1 MLGGGVR
8 EAFTRHRFRV
18 PARIIRGM
26 KYVPIPIAASAF
38 LLIGAH
44 PAFAAAADGTGDEIE
59 EIVVAAQSV
68 EDTIPLELRKYGN
81 RLQILSS
88 AEIEFGGFDD
98 LGQTLQMEVPGLY
111 LAPRSGAFGYMQC
124 SLQGS
129 RCEDILWLIDG
140 VRINNRL
147 YNTTGPL
154 DTVPASIVERVE
166 VLYGGQGIFY
176 GTQSVAGVVNVVTRR
191 FSEDPGGSL
200 EIGASRFEG
209 YHVSGDY
216 RTSLGAN
223 QWVFYGSA
231 DRSDGFRPFPDHDY
245 QASATDRARGYDVLT
260 AGAKFARRFGSG
272 SRLTLHYQKTVNE
285 VDNLRP
291 YETAS
296 ANNARDEDL
305 VVARWDQQV
314 GESVDFYVKAYYHD
328 WDTEWDRIV
337 NNLDASGNLTG
348 TQTVLFKDAFWG
360 FEDYGVNASA
370 RIESGGPFEYAIG
383 YDYQRFRGTDEV
395 WRIQDE
401 TESAH
406 ALYAQVRTSDDLFE
420 DTDMA
425 LGVRYNTTSGSA
437 DATVWNASGKHAFTD
452 GVYVR
457 ASLGT
462 SFRLPDA
469 EELYLKDCCEAGN
482 PDLEAEN
489 SRNLEIAIGGTAASA
504 AGLRWEL
511 IGFARAVDNLI
522 AVDFDNPAFP
532 LGRYGNSGN
541 TVEFSGWEAF
551 VSLAVLPGLDLTLD
565 YVDTRAEPRG
575 SDTQLPEIPESTA
588 KIGLDYRPEQAP
600 FEAGLSVLAVGD
612 VAGEVGSGF
621 GRVHYGNHTVVDLS
635 AGVFLDADGRHRIG
649 FRLENALDETYATS
663 LRQGFRDA
671 DGAPYVF
678 RYLGMPRSLH
688 VSYRFTF

>member
-1 MLGGGVR
+1 MPVTNVVR
-8 EAFTRHRFRV
+8 
-18 PARIIRGM
+18 
-26 KYVPIPIAASAF
+26 AF
-38 LLIGAH
+38 LLIGAQL
-44 PAFAAAADGTGDEIE
+44 AAGVTAGADETGEEIE
-59 EIVVAAQSV
+59 EIVVSARSV

-81 RLQILSS
+81 RLQIVSS
-88 AEIEFGGFDD
+88 AEIELGGFDD

-111 LAPRSGAFGYMQC
+111 LAPRSGAFDYMQC

-140 VRINNRL
+140 VRVNNRL

-154 DTVPASIVERVE
+154 DTIPASIIERVE

-191 FSEDPGGSL
+191 FSEDTGGSL
-200 EIGASRFEG
+200 EIGASRFDG
-209 YHVSGDY
+209 YHLSGDY
-216 RTSLGAN
+216 RASSGIG
-223 QWVFYGSA
+223 QWVFYGSL
-231 DRSDGFRPFPDHDY
+231 DRSDGFQPFPDADY

-260 AGAKFARRFGSG
+260 AGAKFTRGLGSG

-296 ANNARDEDL
+296 SNNARDEDL
-305 VVARWDQQV
+305 VVVRWDQ
-314 GESVDFYVKAYYHD
+314 ELSEDVDFFVKAYYHD

-337 NNLDASGNLTG
+337 NDLDASGNLTG
-348 TQTVLFKDAFWG
+348 IRTVLFKDTFWG

-370 RIESGGPFEYAIG
+370 RIEPAGPFDYAIG
-383 YDYQRFRGTDEV
+383 YDYQRFRGRDEV
-395 WRIQDE
+395 WLIRDK

-406 ALYAQVRTSDDLFE
+406 AVYAQVRTSDDLFE
-420 DTDMA
+420 DTDIA
-425 LGVRYNTTSGSA
+425 VGVRYNTTSGSI
-437 DATVWNASGKHAFTD
+437 DKTVWNLSGRHAFTD
-452 GVYVR
+452 GAYIR

-489 SRNLEIAIGGTAASA
+489 SRNLEVALGGTAITT
-504 AGLRWEL
+504 AGLEWEL
-511 IGFARAVDNLI
+511 IGFVREVDNLI

-532 LGRYGNSGN
+532 LGRYENSGN

-551 VSLAVLPGLDLTLD
+551 FSITVLPGLDLTVD
-565 YVDTRAEPRG
+565 YVDTRAELRG
-575 SDTQLPEIPESTA
+575 SDMQLPEIPESVA
-588 KIGLDYRPEQAP
+588 KIGMDFRPEQVP
-600 FEAGLSVLAVGD
+600 FDAGLSLLSVGD
-612 VAGEVGSGF
+612 VAGEAGSAT
-621 GRVHYGNHTVVDLS
+621 GRRQYGHYTVVDLV
-635 AGVFLDADGRHRIG
+635 AGVFLDGDRRHRLG

-671 DGAPYVF
+671 DGAPYAF
-678 RYLGMPRSLH
+678 RHLGTPRSLH
-688 VSYRFTF
+688 VSYRFDF